1 MSIRFLSSLS
11 LVAGMSLAAQAE
23 TLPYPD
29 SDSSD
34 GYDSAYYA
42 EAYSG
47 SYHSTPALESE
58 SSSKSIFP
66 TQSYFELLGPMD
78 SRNGHG
84 HVNIQNWVTDVN
96 LCRMSSGSWNFSAIT
111 GLRMTWFNGQGADEM
126 DVDRL
131 YTIWLNMNASC
142 VISGKTRLVF
152 GFTPEISTDFD
163 TWTHN
168 NIFFGGHAMITGPLN
183 DRFSYGIGIGYY
195 PQLGEAPMLPV
206 LQFKWK
212 TGNKWSLQLEGARL
226 SYTKMVGEG
235 LTWGPFVSIVSGTW
249 TIHHDRR
256 VRQFEWISGV
266 AGVGA
271 NIGLGRWGSVRPRL
285 MTDVGFSFG
294 NSGTLKTS
302 NGNHEL
308 EKRHYDPVFYLRA
321 CIQFVF

>member
-47 SYHSTPALESE
+47 SYHSTPAPKSE

-142 VISGKTRLVF
+142 VISGKRAWCLASHRRFPRILIPGRIT
-152 GFTPEISTDFD
+152 IS
-163 TWTHN
+163 
-168 NIFFGGHAMITGPLN
+168 
-183 DRFSYGIGIGYY
+183 FS
-195 PQLGEAPMLPV
+195 
-206 LQFKWK
+206 
-212 TGNKWSLQLEGARL
+212 
-226 SYTKMVGEG
+226 
-235 LTWGPFVSIVSGTW
+235 
-249 TIHHDRR
+249 
-256 VRQFEWISGV
+256 
-266 AGVGA
+266 AGM
-271 NIGLGRWGSVRPRL
+271 P
-285 MTDVGFSFG
+285 
-294 NSGTLKTS
+294 
-302 NGNHEL
+302 
-308 EKRHYDPVFYLRA
+308 
-321 CIQFVF
+321 